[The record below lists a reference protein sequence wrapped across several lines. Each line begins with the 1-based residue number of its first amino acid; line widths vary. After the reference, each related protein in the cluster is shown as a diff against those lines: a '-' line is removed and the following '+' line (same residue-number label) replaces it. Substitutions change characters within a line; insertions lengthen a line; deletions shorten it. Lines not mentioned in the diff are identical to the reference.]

1 MERMFEM
8 YLQLAQGVKRSSF
21 EIVVRSLNV
30 KARVVRCF
38 FELKDALMIYQNQG
52 FALFICKYEKVNL
65 G

>member
-8 YLQLAQGVKRSSF
+8 YLQLAPGVKRSSF

-38 FELKDALMIYQNQG
+38 FELKDALMIYKN
-52 FALFICKYEKVNL
+52 
-65 G
+65 